1 VRRKQERARFLRQ
14 CVTVDSVE
22 MYTSQVVINIMNKTI
37 SRRQKIL
44 RDSLVSHGKKRN
56 KLILRAGSP
65 EISNYGKAS
74 GETADT
80 HAFHETD
87 GYFV

>member
-1 VRRKQERARFLRQ
+1 
-14 CVTVDSVE
+14 
-22 MYTSQVVINIMNKTI
+22 MNKTI

-87 GYFV
+87 GYFAWGMQARSSKYEYTHEQAYSTRRPVQSA